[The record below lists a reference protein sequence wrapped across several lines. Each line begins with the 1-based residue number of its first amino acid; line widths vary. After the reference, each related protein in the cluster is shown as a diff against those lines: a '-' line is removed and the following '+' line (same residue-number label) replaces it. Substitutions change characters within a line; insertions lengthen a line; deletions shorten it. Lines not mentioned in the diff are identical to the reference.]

1 MARVGPD
8 EARLQWIQSNLQII
22 TKDGH
27 RVRLIPNVVQLRLH
41 LAMQE
46 QRVRGL
52 PARIRLLKA
61 RQFGCSTWAAAEAFY
76 EVHHNPNWNAMA
88 ISVDSDST
96 DHIFRMTRMFNE
108 MLPPDEQLQVD
119 NTNRKEIIFSRPHFS
134 RFVSQTAGKMS
145 LGRSFTAQFC
155 HTSELAFWERAE
167 VQVSGLEEIIPM
179 RPGTTII
186 QETTANG
193 QGGYFYNGFMDDLKR
208 RRRDPND
215 YNGYLPVFFPWYV
228 FPEYAIEPVAGAI
241 FTSAE
246 RAMQRQYQLSDAQL
260 YWWHLKLESKNGDLS
275 LMEQEYPSSVVGAFQ
290 TSGNPVYSAEIVATQ
305 AMYLG
310 HQFERIL
317 FEEKSGSVTAVPVE
331 ELGNIWLINARPRDG
346 HDYAIGIDTMEGRI
360 SDVKNPKSNLDFDAI
375 VVLDRNTGEVAAV
388 YHGRGDQAE
397 LARQAFRAAVW
408 YNEAY
413 VAPEIPQSMILLNY
427 FKERGYPY
435 IYNRQRHEDRMSEG
449 ESEVLGWRTTAITRK
464 WLVDDFVVALKE
476 ASVRLVFPE
485 LVEEMRG
492 FVRDKNGRPGHLP
505 GEHDD
510 LLFAAMIAFQVHK
523 RCPLA
528 TKQYESNYTGS
539 DDESGEKDETLNS
552 LAVVGAFDDEPLGD
566 DDDDAWG
573 SLYTE

>member
-1 MARVGPD
+1 
-8 EARLQWIQSNLQII
+8 
-22 TKDGH
+22 
-27 RVRLIPNVVQLRLH
+27 
-41 LAMQE
+41 
-46 QRVRGL
+46 
-52 PARIRLLKA
+52 
-61 RQFGCSTWAAAEAFY
+61 
-76 EVHHNPNWNAMA
+76 
-88 ISVDSDST
+88 
-96 DHIFRMTRMFNE
+96 
-108 MLPPDEQLQVD
+108 
-119 NTNRKEIIFSRPHFS
+119 
-134 RFVSQTAGKMS
+134 
-145 LGRSFTAQFC
+145 
-155 HTSELAFWERAE
+155 
-167 VQVSGLEEIIPM
+167 
-179 RPGTTII
+179 
-186 QETTANG
+186 
-193 QGGYFYNGFMDDLKR
+193 
-208 RRRDPND
+208 
-215 YNGYLPVFFPWYV
+215 
-228 FPEYAIEPVAGAI
+228 
-241 FTSAE
+241 
-246 RAMQRQYQLSDAQL
+246 
-260 YWWHLKLESKNGDLS
+260 
-275 LMEQEYPSSVVGAFQ
+275 
-290 TSGNPVYSAEIVATQ
+290 
-305 AMYLG
+305 MYLG